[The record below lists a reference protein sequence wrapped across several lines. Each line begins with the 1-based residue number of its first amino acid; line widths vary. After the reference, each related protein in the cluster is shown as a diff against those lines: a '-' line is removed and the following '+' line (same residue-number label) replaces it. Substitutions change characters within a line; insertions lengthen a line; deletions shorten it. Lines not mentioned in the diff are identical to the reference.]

1 MATRNNELE
10 VKNLVRLAVNAFYD
24 RKYAN
29 FSTKNLAAC
38 GIGEKKIQYYLKE
51 LCKDKELE
59 NNTVNGFYSR
69 YKVVNLDN
77 CPDFIFD
84 DNLTT
89 GQKLFLITCMEKLPD
104 YEPRPSKEVA
114 SLLERE
120 STSQVSKTMSAIKKS
135 GRTIFEILNE
145 MIYVQKDPSHETY
158 DLLCTEFGYQIQTSN
173 IQSTKEYKCQ
183 YCGTTNPDDFYS
195 SHITCKH
202 CQAKLKKEKVL
213 SSPASFLLEK
223 AKRGFKSRAYITEF
237 TITEQDIVE
246 QLNRQNNLDYYT
258 KQKIDIEDMSLDRL
272 DSSKGYIPGNIVI
285 THKIINIMKNDLSI
299 NEFRTYITNLY
310 NIDSF

>member
-120 STSQVSKTMSAIKKS
+120 STSQVSKTMSAIKK
-135 GRTIFEILNE
+135 IWQN
-145 MIYVQKDPSHETY
+145 
-158 DLLCTEFGYQIQTSN
+158 
-173 IQSTKEYKCQ
+173 
-183 YCGTTNPDDFYS
+183 
-195 SHITCKH
+195 
-202 CQAKLKKEKVL
+202 
-213 SSPASFLLEK
+213 
-223 AKRGFKSRAYITEF
+223 YI
-237 TITEQDIVE
+237 
-246 QLNRQNNLDYYT
+246 
-258 KQKIDIEDMSLDRL
+258 
-272 DSSKGYIPGNIVI
+272 
-285 THKIINIMKNDLSI
+285 
-299 NEFRTYITNLY
+299 
-310 NIDSF
+310 